1 MWFPIITL
9 LSYYYDEWRSKIY
22 LSDAVVVTEVVTRIM
37 IDRLMIN
44 CRTRSILQY
53 IPSTSLSILKLYIV
67 LVD

>member
-37 IDRLMIN
+37 IDRLIPVVVG
-44 CRTRSILQY
+44 SIPVVFY
-53 IPSTSLSILKLYIV
+53 STYHQPVSQF
-67 LVD
+67 